1 MSLTYNP
8 RNNNLLEIFIT
19 CFIMGITLTISII
32 TLLLGTSSLSNKYI
46 WLIIYSLLLHGFFIL
61 EFINSSLYQYN
72 SVTSKSFL
80 IYGNKGNK
88 QFWYLQLL
96 TIWEYLLLRLG
107 KLNVI
112 VKYFPNIGNWLELVL
127 ELVVVDNFTSIWIT
141 YQFIGIIYSSFSYEN
156 LWIII

>member
-8 RNNNLLEIFIT
+8 SNNNLLEIFIA
-19 CFIMGITLTISII
+19 CFTMGITLTISII
-32 TLLLGTSSLSNKYI
+32 ILLVTSSLSNKYI
-46 WLIIYSLLLHGFFIL
+46 WLIIYSLIAWIFIL

-112 VKYFPNIGNWLELVL
+112 VKYFTNIGNWSWSWVGV
-127 ELVVVDNFTSIWIT
+127 VVVDNFTIFGLLIVYWDYLFVI
-141 YQFIGIIYSSFSYEN
+141 
-156 LWIII
+156 